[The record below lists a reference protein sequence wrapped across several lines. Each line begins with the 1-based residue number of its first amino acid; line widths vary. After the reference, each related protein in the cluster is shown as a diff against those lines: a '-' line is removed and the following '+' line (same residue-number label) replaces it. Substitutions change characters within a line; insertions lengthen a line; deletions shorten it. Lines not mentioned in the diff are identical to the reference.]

1 MKKKKVPLRKCIA
14 CGENKEKRDLVRVV
28 RDKDKQVLVDAS
40 GRANGRGAYLC
51 ARRECFEKAEKGRK
65 LSRALQAEVP
75 EQIYEDL
82 KSVLELESKE

>member
-40 GRANGRGAYLC
+40 GRANGRGAYIC
-51 ARRECFEKAEKGRK
+51 INKECFEEAEKTRK
-65 LSRALQAEVP
+65 LSRALEVEVP
-75 EQIYEDL
+75 KQIYENL
-82 KSVLELESKE
+82 KNVLELKSEE